1 MRPCLVGRGIALC
14 AHTQLKCFLWFD
26 PNSRD
31 LISITGLYL
40 IFHPYF
46 NHFFSRDKTS
56 DGVESDNK
64 FTPNFSKPAGLNTWL
79 DAHASMHTTNTFYW
93 SICQGLHKHRVPM
106 RYSRPERDE
115 RVPHFGIGPF
125 FLGYNLHETALTD
138 KLCDISPSVGQPP
151 SPFNLL
157 RLLVFWLSCRPCSQY
172 LSTWVQGFD
181 NVDAR
186 VPRQTGSE
194 AKLYLIL

>member
-1 MRPCLVGRGIALC
+1 MMKFW
-14 AHTQLKCFLWFD
+14 KCFLWFD

-115 RVPHFGIGPF
+115 RVGHFGVCPF
-125 FLGYNLHETALTD
+125 FLGYNLHKTAVTD
-138 KLCDISPSVGQPP
+138 NRSWHFAKRWSTTVSLQPSSPA
-151 SPFNLL
+151 
-157 RLLVFWLSCRPCSQY
+157 RLL
-172 LSTWVQGFD
+172 T
-181 NVDAR
+181 
-186 VPRQTGSE
+186 
-194 AKLYLIL
+194 KL

>member
-1 MRPCLVGRGIALC
+1 MPRWQGYSFVCT
-14 AHTQLKCFLWFD
+14 HTQLKCFLWFD

-115 RVPHFGIGPF
+115 RVAHCGFGPF
-125 FLGYNLHETALTD
+125 FLGYNLHETAITD
-138 KLCDISPSVGQPP
+138 NTGDISPSVGQPP

-172 LSTWVQGFD
+172 LSTWVL
-181 NVDAR
+181 R
-186 VPRQTGSE
+186 YLSTLVPWYFST
-194 AKLYLIL
+194 LVP